1 MEITLNADVRKESG
15 KGPARRARMAG
26 KVPAVLYGSAI
37 DPVSL
42 LVDAKEMTHA
52 LHTEAGSNVLINL
65 QLLGSSDN
73 FLTVAREIHKHPIK
87 GNLIHVDFVNV
98 ARDAKIHAEVPVHL
112 VGESHGVKEGG
123 QIDHHLH
130 DLRIEALPSNLP
142 SAIEVDVEPLGI
154 GDGIKVADLKLPE
167 GVEALND
174 PDDLVVQV
182 TEPTVMQVAEET
194 GEPEAAAAEG
204 ATEAQAPAEE
214 G

>member
-26 KVPAVLYGSAI
+26 RVPAVLYGSSI
-37 DPVSL
+37 EPVSL

-73 FLTVAREIHKHPIK
+73 FLTVAREIHKHPIN
-87 GNLIHVDFVNV
+87 G
-98 ARDAKIHAEVPVHL
+98 HL

-142 SAIEVDVEPLGI
+142 PAIEVDIEPLGI
-154 GDGIKVADLKLPE
+154 GDGIKVSELKLPE

-182 TEPTVMQVAEET
+182 TEPTVMEVAEET
-194 GEPEAAAAEG
+194 GEPEAAVAEG
-204 ATEAQAPAEE
+204 ETEAQPPAEE